1 MFFDFLIFLFSIDFF
16 LYGFYALILLFII
29 LFFYKKSLVFNLDF
43 LLLSLFSLLYVVIN
57 YVHSESVS
65 LTTMTFPISY
75 AIGLNLYQNIEQKHI
90 KNLIL
95 LLSYSTAAHGVL
107 NLIYNSATVGGINY
121 NPVQFDFWSRA
132 GSSAT
137 AQMLLYGLVISLSGY
152 FLFGAKHKL
161 PVFLAAIPLFHT
173 VLLGGRTVIV
183 LFFISILVGL
193 LSFMTFRSRNKG
205 KTLVSF
211 LLITL
216 STVTALSVLYT
227 NNIFGIRESFESS
240 HLYARLFSDYA
251 VSNDMTFFTTSRF
264 DTKLKY
270 LQNALSYPFGGF
282 HLRDTIGSYAHDAFL
297 DTYDAVGIFPTLIWI
312 VCLVK
317 SFLRY
322 ARYIHLP
329 TTSFST
335 KILLRCVYCCVLI
348 SFFIEPI
355 VQGSPIV
362 VACFFM
368 VDGVVTRAL
377 SEATSAMTVQQSP
390 VGCF

>member
-1 MFFDFLIFLFSIDFF
+1 MFFDFLLLLFSIDFL
-16 LYGFYALILLFII
+16 LYGFYVLILLFVI
-29 LFFYKKSLVFNLDF
+29 LFFYKKSLVFNMDF
-43 LLLSLFSLLYVVIN
+43 VLLSIFSILYIIIN
-57 YVHSESVS
+57 YIHSGSVT
-65 LTTMTFPISY
+65 LTTVAFPISY
-75 AIGLNLYQNIEQKHI
+75 AVGLNLFQNVDQKQI
-90 KNLIL
+90 KKIVL
-95 LLSYSTAAHGVL
+95 LLSYSAAAHAIL
-107 NLIYNSATVGGINY
+107 NLIYNSITADGINY
-121 NPVQFDFWSRA
+121 NPVQLDFWSRA
-132 GSSAT
+132 ASSAT
-137 AQMLLYGLVISLSGY
+137 AQMLLYTLAISLSGY
-152 FLFGAKHKL
+152 FLFGTKHKL

-173 VLLGGRTVIV
+173 VLLGGRTIIV
-183 LFFISILVGL
+183 LFLVSVLVGL
-193 LSFMTFRSRNKG
+193 LSFLTFRSRNKG

-211 LLITL
+211 LLITV
-216 STVTALSVLYT
+216 STVTVLSVLYT

-270 LQNALSYPFGGF
+270 LQNALSYPFGGSNMHTLF
-282 HLRDTIGSYAHDAFL
+282 GSYAHDAFL
-297 DTYDAVGIFPTLIWI
+297 DTYDAVGILPTLIWI
-312 VCLVK
+312 VCVVK

-335 KILLRCVYCCVLI
+335 KILLRCVYCCILI

-362 VACFFM
+362 VAGFFM
-368 VDGVVTRAL
+368 IDGVVTRAL
-377 SEATSAMTVQQSP
+377 SEATSAMTLQQSP